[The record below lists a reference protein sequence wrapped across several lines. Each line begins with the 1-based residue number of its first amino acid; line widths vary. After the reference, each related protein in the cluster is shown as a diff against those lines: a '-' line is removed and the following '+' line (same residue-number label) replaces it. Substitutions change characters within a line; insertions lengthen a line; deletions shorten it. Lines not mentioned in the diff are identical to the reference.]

1 MIAVAKMN
9 FSAMPILVSYFQIS
23 RTIAKFCRIMIGV
36 SPYTR
41 KGKFR
46 CMEKAAVLTKP
57 MISV

>member
-1 MIAVAKMN
+1 MIAVAKRT
-9 FSAMPILVSYFQIS
+9 FSARPIDLSYFQIS
-23 RTIAKFCRIMIGV
+23 RTIAKFCMIMIRV

-46 CMEKAAVLTKP
+46 CMEKAAVFTKP